1 MKSNKLILIILALI
15 SFLLTFNKL
24 TKFTSILILITI
36 AVGYCVTKDI
46 ILSVSVGFILGNI
59 YISLNTVGKREKI
72 ENFKSASGKKGKKA
86 KKTKRVK
93 QVSVKENFGQD
104 DKINEDFEDSD
115 DENEEFKMDTKE
127 SFYDNYKALTP
138 KQVKGLNKDTQN
150 LIATQK
156 QLIETLN
163 NMGPALKDGK
173 HVLDS
178 FKNYFGNDADISKA
192 LKEYKSQ

>member
-15 SFLLTFNKL
+15 SFVLTFKKL
-24 TKFTSILILITI
+24 TKTTLILILITI

-59 YISLNTVGKREKI
+59 YISLNTVGNKQNVEG
-72 ENFKSASGKKGKKA
+72 FKSASGKKA
-86 KKTKRVK
+86 KKTRKVK
-93 QVSVKENFGQD
+93 QVSVKENFGND

-115 DENEEFKMDTKE
+115 NEEFTMDTKE
-127 SFYDNYKALTP
+127 SFYENYKSLTP
-138 KQVKGLNKDTQN
+138 SQVKGLNKDTQN

-173 HVLDS
+173 QVLDS